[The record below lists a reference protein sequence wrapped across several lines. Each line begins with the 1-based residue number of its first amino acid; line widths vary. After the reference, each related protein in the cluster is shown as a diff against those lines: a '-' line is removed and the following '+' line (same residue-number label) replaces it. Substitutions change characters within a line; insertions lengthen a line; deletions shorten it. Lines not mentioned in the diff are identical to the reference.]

1 MAAGEKF
8 HHYLVE
14 DVDIYHLFKFQ
25 IDPIRIE
32 STRFF
37 SISKNSC
44 ACARRTILYQSFFK
58 LVGPISMTYPKIRT
72 LVDPGKQKSASAQLL
87 GTSNKSDS
95 KRRHSGHTKFGHT
108 RCVRYTTHGPPLD
121 KVMCARKELRC
132 VLYRVNATLGCVRG
146 RRRRPRGKGFI
157 SSRIMG
163 CEAKPSQ
170 R

>member
-1 MAAGEKF
+1 MAADKF
-8 HHYLVE
+8 NCYLVE
-14 DVDIYHLFKFQ
+14 EIDMYNPTKFQ
-25 IDPIRIE
+25 IDLIRIE

-37 SISKNSC
+37 SISKNCC
-44 ACARRTILYQSFFK
+44 ACAR
-58 LVGPISMTYPKIRT
+58 GPIFISNFFCLSWTDINDISKNQNDIH
-72 LVDPGKQKSASAQLL
+72 PGKQKSAYCASL
-87 GTSNKSDS
+87 GTSSKSDS
-95 KRRHSGHTKFGHT
+95 KRRHGGRNKFGHA
-108 RCVRYTTHGPPLD
+108 RCVRYTTHKPPLD